1 MASLLIILWH
11 WLTPFSFSPAAS
23 VESATFDIL
32 YHDRVI
38 GELVSSRERTG
49 NQEIY
54 RNTTTIRTRV
64 FTQIEVQY
72 QSRVVYQDGI
82 LQEAT
87 VTSLFNGDVY
97 DNVKT
102 QKVGNDY
109 QFYKDGKLKRTLQG
123 PITFSAQQMY
133 FKEPAGISS
142 AYSEEAGVF
151 HTIKA
156 DDKAKYSKINSR
168 GRTNYFYYENQYLKK
183 IELDGGLFEV
193 VMIRK

>member
-1 MASLLIILWH
+1 MASLLIILWY
-11 WLTPFSFSPAAS
+11 LLPFTPAPATES
-23 VESATFDIL
+23 VTFDIL

-38 GELVSSRERTG
+38 GELTSSHERTG
-49 NQEIY
+49 DQEIY

-64 FTQIEVQY
+64 ITQIEVQY
-72 QSRVVYQDGI
+72 QSRTVYQGGI

-109 QFYKDGKLKRTLQG
+109 QFFKDGKLKRTLKG
-123 PITFSAQQMY
+123 PITYSAQQMY
-133 FKEPAGISS
+133 FKEPAGITS
-142 AYSEEAGVF
+142 AYSEEAGTF

-156 DDKAKYSKINSR
+156 DEKAKYSKINSR
-168 GRTNYFYYENQYLKK
+168 GRTNFFYYENQFLKK

-193 VMIRK
+193 VMIRKT